1 MRIGQIVGG
10 ALAFVLLVAV
20 PAAAQSVQAESAVT
34 FRDTDKF
41 TLSVKAISDGFIK
54 VFASGKLAGLGK
66 DHRLVLRINGQTANY
81 QSFGLMQGHAAAGE
95 WETTG
100 IYLGRNGWHLDAD
113 FSAEITVSVNAL
125 SNKVTVHGLSTFAH
139 GSNQVLGYE
148 THGFWVGTGPVN
160 TLTLQFTDNAV
171 ASGFARHYVF

>member
-1 MRIGQIVGG
+1 MKIWHIVAG
-10 ALAFVLLVAV
+10 AVAFTLLAAA
-20 PAAAQSVQAESAVT
+20 PAASQSVQAESVVT
-34 FRDTDKF
+34 FKDTDKF
-41 TLSVKAISDGFIK
+41 TLNVKTVRDGFIK

-66 DHRLVLRINGQTANY
+66 DHRLVLRINGQSSNY

-95 WETTG
+95 WDTTG

-113 FSAEITVSVNAL
+113 FSTEITVSVNAL

-148 THGFWVGTGPVN
+148 IHGFWVGNGPV
-160 TLTLQFTDNAV
+160 TSVDLQFSDNAV
-171 ASGFARHYVF
+171 ASGFARHYLF